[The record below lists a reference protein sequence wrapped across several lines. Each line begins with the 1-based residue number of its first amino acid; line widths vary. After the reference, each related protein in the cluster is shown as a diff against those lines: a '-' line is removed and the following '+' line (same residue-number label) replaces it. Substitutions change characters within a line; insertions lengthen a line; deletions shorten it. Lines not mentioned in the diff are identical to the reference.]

1 MMLSR
6 AVMFASTLAIML
18 ATTNT
23 AYAKEAEHSTKITKA
38 EVGVLAT
45 IAAIDTDEILL
56 SVIATN
62 KKPNSDVKDFANMMI
77 EQHGSNLTQII
88 AMVTK
93 DHALPLAGGD
103 AEKMLAAGKKEMVAL
118 GGLEG
123 KAFDMAYADAMVKGH
138 QGALDLID
146 KHLMKTVKT
155 EEVKQ
160 FLTETR
166 EVVKHHLEDAKKLQ
180 SELKA

>member
-18 ATTNT
+18 ATNPL
-23 AYAKEAEHSTKITKA
+23 YAKEADHSTKITKA

-45 IAAIDTDEILL
+45 IAAIDADEILL

-77 EQHGSNLTQII
+77 EQHGNNLTQII
-88 AMVTK
+88 AMTTK
-93 DHALPLAGGD
+93 DHALPLTGGE
-103 AEKMLAAGKKEMVAL
+103 AEKMLTAGKKEMVAI

-146 KHLMKTVKT
+146 KHLIKTVKT

-160 FLTETR
+160 FLTDTR
-166 EVVKHHLEDAKKLQ
+166 ETVKHHLEDAKKLQ
-180 SELKA
+180 AELKG